1 MSEHLPNKP
10 FAVDQAHLRRARNLA
25 RESGCSV
32 ISELEYLHTGTSAEL
47 VQHLGKLFGM
57 QPLSIGEMQALS
69 PAYDLLPLALA
80 RRWQCL
86 LFRNI
91 SNGLVMG
98 VIADPFDPDL
108 QLWLNSQA
116 RCAVIMCLASTADVQ
131 GYLELSNG
139 TGTVS
144 LPGRHHRNRL
154 RGQSDASTDAMRIA
168 GDLLGRVMR
177 F

>member
-1 MSEHLPNKP
+1 MSAHLPNKP
-10 FAVDQAHLRRARNLA
+10 FAIDQAHLRRARNLA

-32 ISELEYLHTGTSAEL
+32 IAELEYLHTGTSEEL
-47 VQHLGKLFGM
+47 VEHLGKLFGM
-57 QPLSIGEMQALS
+57 KAVNANELLALS

-86 LFRNI
+86 LLRHPQSGALI
-91 SNGLVMG
+91 G

-116 RCAVIMCLASTADVQ
+116 RSAVVMCLASTADLQ
-131 GYLELSNG
+131 DYLNRANG
-139 TGTVS
+139 EGSAFTHPH
-144 LPGRHHRNRL
+144 LHRDKF
-154 RGQSDASTDAMRIA
+154 SIPDDATAECTEITRA
-168 GDLLGRVMR
+168 LLKRVMR